1 VTNIVA
7 SDRRG
12 REGKDVR
19 FTATI
24 RNVGNAAASASQTRF
39 RIDGADVSTLSTPGL
54 GPNQGTNVSITWDTK
69 HRAGD
74 HVLVVSADAANAV
87 SELNEDDNDGTFNF
101 TVQGN
106 RIENGSFEESSSGS
120 SPAAWTGSNTGAG
133 TATWTSGGSDGTHSV
148 SLTGNGGSAALH
160 GSPKWT
166 SDPVSVVP
174 GETVELVTNVRA
186 TALSSAPTA
195 NLVYLGALGEVLGT
209 VRVLTAPLQTTGFAT
224 LESTVTIPAG
234 VAQVRVTLTGFS
246 VADAATA
253 GTVTFDE
260 VGLFSQ

>member
-1 VTNIVA
+1 
-7 SDRRG
+7 
-12 REGKDVR
+12 
-19 FTATI
+19 
-24 RNVGNAAASASQTRF
+24 
-39 RIDGADVSTLSTPGL
+39 
-54 GPNQGTNVSITWDTK
+54 VSITWDTK

-101 TVQGN
+101 TVRGN

-133 TATWTSGGSDGTHSV
+133 TAAWTSGGSDGTHSV

-166 SDPVSVVP
+166 SAPVDVVP
-174 GETVELVTNVRA
+174 GETVELVTNVRSA
-186 TALSSAPTA
+186 GLSSAPTA
-195 NLVYLGALGEVLGT
+195 SLVYLGALGEVLGT

-234 VAQVRVTLTGFS
+234 VAHVRVALAGFS
-246 VADAATA
+246 VADVATA